1 MLLGL
6 RAWKDA
12 AACVRVSIPRL
23 ASPFAGAGSPVF
35 TGAARA
41 AAAGVHA
48 CTSIV
53 DICVSRRRVAYNRT
67 CDLRFQYAN
76 TAKYPHGKSHLLFSR
91 SFRQKRLSRRVHM
104 STINHVYKFVA
115 YQVCCTFAPILQI
128 GLRDAWLCACMC
140 RMPSTTRR
148 SRRINP
154 CSQQY

>member
-1 MLLGL
+1 MRTNVLVLNLGTNQPCEL
-6 RAWKDA
+6 YPEKSTFCTRT
-12 AACVRVSIPRL
+12 RS
-23 ASPFAGAGSPVF
+23 
-35 TGAARA
+35 
-41 AAAGVHA
+41 HA
-48 CTSIV
+48 PHLICTYLHF
-53 DICVSRRRVAYNRT
+53 RRRVAYNRT